1 MTVLRFRP
9 KGAKA
14 VLFGL
19 AAPVFCILPN
29 SIGYQDLASLIAQQ
43 PAVSQRWRAHMIA
56 SPFGTIHAATFSFPR
71 PIGTAVPEPE
81 SYRLASFDP
90 HDPTIAGPLA
100 RPDAPLSFP
109 TVDRTRKGDFL
120 KGPPAPSPAASE
132 APAATPAS
140 AAETLSEEPP
150 LPDIATQVLAP
161 DPPRPDPLDEIE
173 AAVRFAPFPEY
184 DISMSLEL
192 HPQVPVEPVDPSH
205 PDADPPDLSLIAM
218 ANDPDPT
225 ERMSRLFFGGSPMS
239 TFAAAIEPWLAGE
252 EPILMMP
259 RAPAPPAVAA
269 LPAAPDAKPAPD
281 PNNSGP
287 GGVTL
292 AEKGGAAK
300 EEKRLPSP
308 AERLKLSAKGREK
321 AEKCLANAVYFES
334 RNEPVRGQIGVA
346 QVVMNR
352 VFSGFYP
359 GDVCSVVYQN
369 AHRHL
374 ACQFT
379 FACDGIPDIVTDHE
393 SWARAKRIAAATLD
407 GKVWLADIGKATHY
421 HANYVH
427 PYWVRSM
434 RKLRRIGAHIFYR
447 PRGWGDGSDAPS
459 WGGATAAADAAAKL

>member
-1 MTVLRFRP
+1 MVASRFRP

-14 VLFGL
+14 ALFGL

-43 PAVSQRWRAHMIA
+43 PAVSERWRAHMIA

-81 SYRLASFDP
+81 NFRLANFDP
-90 HDPTIAGPLA
+90 DDPSITGPLG
-100 RPDAPLSFP
+100 RSPDEPLSFP
-109 TVDRTRKGDFL
+109 TVNRTRKGDFL
-120 KGPPAPSPAASE
+120 KGRPEPPPP
-132 APAATPAS
+132 
-140 AAETLSEEPP
+140 AAETPAETSAEEAP
-150 LPDIATQVLAP
+150 LPDIAAQVLAP

-192 HPQVPVEPVDPSH
+192 HPQVPVEPVDPTH

-239 TFAAAIEPWLAGE
+239 TFAAAIEPWGAGE

-259 RAPAPPAVAA
+259 RAPA
-269 LPAAPDAKPAPD
+269 APDLKRTALTPAPD
-281 PNNSGP
+281 KDLGPAHKSSGP

-292 AEKGGAAK
+292 AEKGGVTK
-300 EEKRLPSP
+300 EQPRLPSP
-308 AERLKLSAKGREK
+308 AERLKLSGKARDK

-359 GDVCSVVYQN
+359 TDVCSVVYQN

-379 FACDGIPDIVTDHE
+379 FACDGIPDIVTDQE
-393 SWARAKRIAAATLD
+393 SWTRAKRIAAATLD
-407 GKVWLADIGKATHY
+407 GKLWLPDIGKATHY

-459 WGGATAAADAAAKL
+459 WGSVTATADAAAKL